1 MLDGH
6 DEDNISVSDDSED
19 ELDDGE
25 EGEMELMD
33 NDLLKDLDPET
44 RKKFENGELSLEELE
59 KLGIATFD
67 DDYGE
72 EGEFE

>member
-1 MLDGH
+1 
-6 DEDNISVSDDSED
+6 
-19 ELDDGE
+19 
-25 EGEMELMD
+25 MELMD

-72 EGEFE
+72 EGEFEQDYGDEDSDEGGEKKQKKED

>member
-1 MLDGH
+1 VLDGH